1 MFIISQKLFKKK
13 NTSTWWLH
21 FHQNDRTH
29 NSEMPFYHK
38 THPCWINY
46 NHKHLNSLLS
56 PQESA
61 KDPKSPLYQELAWES
76 EEEGFSCHGSGKAA
90 SSVIYPNAENSS
102 VMCRHEKIQHA
113 AEPGSC
119 SNSHMV
125 WYISA
130 IMKNIFGVFIG
141 ITYTNRLNKLVK

>member
-1 MFIISQKLFKKK
+1 MSGTRDRDQYICLLFPRNYLKK

-38 THPCWINY
+38 THTCWINY

-76 EEEGFSCHGSGKAA
+76 EEEGGSPLMGQEKLLPPWFILMQKTPLSCADIKRYNMQQNQAPVQTLIWYDILVLLWKTSL
-90 SSVIYPNAENSS
+90 
-102 VMCRHEKIQHA
+102 RH
-113 AEPGSC
+113 S
-119 SNSHMV
+119 
-125 WYISA
+125 
-130 IMKNIFGVFIG
+130 
-141 ITYTNRLNKLVK
+141 